1 MRATELN
8 GITSVARVP
17 RMQGRAISP
26 VEPGQGIGC
35 AGQLFPATDPRSGLP
50 PRQHDR
56 DSERPSL
63 PETSR
68 GWRWYTDLVK
78 EAGHA
83 WVADRAPTMGAALA
97 FYSAFALAPLLILVI
112 ALASYLYGSD
122 VARGAIVQQLNTL
135 VGAPAAAAVQALL
148 QGAESRAGVVATT
161 LGVLTMLI
169 GATTILVELQDD
181 LDAIWKA
188 PKRGGSSL
196 VTIVRARI
204 VSLLIFLAIAFLLF
218 LSLVFSVVMA
228 AFAIYAES
236 HLPSGTAVLIRLSN
250 EIFSAGAITILFAM
264 LFKGLPNVSIA
275 WRDVWLGAF
284 VTAVLFS
291 VGRLGIGLYLGRSAI
306 ATTYGAAGTLV
317 VLLLWLYYSAQ
328 VFLIGAEI
336 TCTYAR
342 HRTAKQSISLMSRLH
357 V

>member
-1 MRATELN
+1 MR
-8 GITSVARVP
+8 
-17 RMQGRAISP
+17 GRAISP
-26 VEPGQGIGC
+26 AKPGQDIGG
-35 AGQLFPATDPRSGLP
+35 AGGLVPATDPRSGCP
-50 PRQHDR
+50 PHQHDQ
-56 DSERPSL
+56 DPETPSF

-68 GWRWYTDLVK
+68 GWRWYTDLIK
-78 EAGHA
+78 QAGNA

-122 VARGAIVQQLNTL
+122 VAREAIVQQLTTL

-148 QGAESRAGVVATT
+148 HGAESRAGVVATT

-181 LDAIWKA
+181 LDVIWKA

-196 VTIVRARI
+196 MAIVRARI
-204 VSLLIFLAIAFLLF
+204 VSLLIFMAIAFLLF
-218 LSLVFSVVMA
+218 LSLIVSVVMA
-228 AFAIYAES
+228 AFAIFAES
-236 HLPSGTAVLIRLSN
+236 HLSSGTAALIRLSN

-284 VTAVLFS
+284 VTAALFS
-291 VGRLGIGLYLGRSAI
+291 VGRIGIGLYLGRSAI

-328 VFLIGAEI
+328 VFLFGAEI

-342 HRTAKQSISLMSRLH
+342 RRTAKPSIRLRSRLH
-357 V
+357 A